1 MSLHPRQFL
10 PPLPRR
16 PPRRPP
22 QHLRRRREPVAAESQ
37 GRVGPPQGAGEE
49 LLGASAEVDA
59 GGNKKLPAIGEWL
72 VAEIKKH
79 FKASGKEATLKYI
92 DPSYMVRSVAADAGD
107 SYLCMLLAHAAAHGS
122 MAGYTGFTVGLVNN
136 RTVRGRRFSRDSDGG
151 NDETSYLVGHDPHPR
166 ARADVAAVDERARQ
180 DLGKGRGRDEPA
192 LRRRS

>member
-1 MSLHPRQFL
+1 VL
-10 PPLPRR
+10 P
-16 PPRRPP
+16 
-22 QHLRRRREPVAAESQ
+22 HLERVIDHKGHAVVVVAE
-37 GRVGPPQGAGEE
+37 GAGEE

-136 RTVRGRRFSRDSDGG
+136 RTVRDRRFSRDSDGG
-151 NDETSYLVGHDPHPR
+151 NDETSYLVGHDPHPG
-166 ARADVAAVDERARQ
+166 ARADVAAVHERHGPHLGARPVHHEPAGHRARAQ
-180 DLGKGRGRDEPA
+180 EDQGRVAGRRGA
-192 LRRRS
+192 LSGP